1 MMEEKLVAEPNTF
14 DDDTQK
20 IKNNHDANK
29 TTKPKTVIKMVIKV
43 VVVFAIVFSTLSLLL
58 YCIFIGVISNINKD
72 TPKVEDYQSYIEN
85 KYGADKGFYYVEKGN
100 CNWFET
106 GSCSYLFSSNELNGA
121 RFSVWSER
129 EYNGNNQ
136 STKYVFGD
144 NYDRRKELE
153 ALKPQYYNFLEDVI
167 PYNYDLELRDD
178 YFVRNWLNLE
188 ILVKYNDIPSIEEI
202 NPTTLK
208 ESIIS
213 AIPQQYLK
221 NIDIEFTVVIY
232 AGSGVSYGY
241 LERCPEFFDSGS
253 YASSK
258 PESANSCTISIK

>member
-1 MMEEKLVAEPNTF
+1 M
-14 DDDTQK
+14 
-20 IKNNHDANK
+20 
-29 TTKPKTVIKMVIKV
+29 
-43 VVVFAIVFSTLSLLL
+43 
-58 YCIFIGVISNINKD
+58 
-72 TPKVEDYQSYIEN
+72 
-85 KYGADKGFYYVEKGN
+85 
-100 CNWFET
+100 
-106 GSCSYLFSSNELNGA
+106 
-121 RFSVWSER
+121 WSER

-167 PYNYDLELRDD
+167 PYNYELELRDD

-188 ILVKYNDIPSIEEI
+188 ILVKYNDIPSMEEI

-221 NIDIEFTVVIY
+221 NIDIEFTVVI
-232 AGSGVSYGY
+232 
-241 LERCPEFFDSGS
+241 
-253 YASSK
+253 
-258 PESANSCTISIK
+258 